1 MTTDRDNGRSAGQTA
16 AAPTPS
22 CMKPRGASARPAE
35 LAGVPAAR
43 QPEAAP
49 RRPVPGAPDDDRR
62 PVSSSELTV
71 AAISSGRATARA
83 AVHAA
88 LCGVRLGVR
97 DRQFLSRLVNWDKRN
112 AASVA
117 SLLLRARQAGR
128 REARLTDQQREIVL
142 AALTDAAVY
151 RAAGRAS
158 AFCWECEMVPGSKC
172 GEHAG
177 DGERA
182 LSYTQ
187 VARIIAAQA
196 EGDLSLA
203 EEADEAGKDL
213 PGSAID
219 SALPG
224 PSSLAEYRSRAQ
236 VAS

>member
-1 MTTDRDNGRSAGQTA
+1 
-16 AAPTPS
+16 
-22 CMKPRGASARPAE
+22 MKPRGASARPAE

-49 RRPVPGAPDDDRR
+49 GRSVPGAPDGDRR
-62 PVSSSELTV
+62 PVSGSQLTV
-71 AAISSGRATARA
+71 TAISSGRATARA

-88 LCGVRLGVR
+88 LGGVRLGVR

-128 REARLTDQQREIVL
+128 SEARLTDQQREIVL

-182 LSYTQ
+182 LAYTQ
-187 VARIIAAQA
+187 VARMIAAQA

-203 EEADEAGKDL
+203 AAEAEDASKDL